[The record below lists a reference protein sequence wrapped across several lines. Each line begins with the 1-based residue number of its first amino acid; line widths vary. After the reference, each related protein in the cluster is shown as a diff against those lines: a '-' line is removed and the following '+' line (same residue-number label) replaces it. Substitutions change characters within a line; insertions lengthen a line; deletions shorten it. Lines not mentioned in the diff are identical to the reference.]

1 MSDIRRREYYEC
13 ASRGNLDYL
22 SWFLEPGSPL
32 EPLTKIYTMAA
43 PEYKFWKDIVDPQN
57 GHIRIVDGTLEEKEK
72 ERLARERS
80 RQLNKFR
87 DDMFLFYVIVNIFWM
102 VSKLSK
108 KLTPTFYGELGS

>member
-1 MSDIRRREYYEC
+1 
-13 ASRGNLDYL
+13 
-22 SWFLEPGSPL
+22 
-32 EPLTKIYTMAA
+32 MAA

-57 GHIRIVDGTLEEKEK
+57 GHIRIVDGTLEKKEK